1 MNLKHMFLIP
11 GAIPALR
18 PARLALGQRGGR
30 EGRHGRVVG
39 DRQRQGSVT
48 LLEADELHLRAG
60 RNLALHPAAGEN
72 NYGIHVNENICKW
85 QP

>member
-1 MNLKHMFLIP
+1 MGLIP
-11 GAIPALR
+11 GAIPAVR
-18 PARLALGQRGGR
+18 PARFALGQRERGR

-39 DRQRQGSVT
+39 DGQRQGSVT

>member
-1 MNLKHMFLIP
+1 MFLIP
-11 GAIPALR
+11 GAIPAVR

-39 DRQRQGSVT
+39 DRQWQGPVA

-60 RNLALHPAAGEN
+60 RDIALHPAAGGN
-72 NYGIHVNENICKW
+72 N
-85 QP
+85 